1 MDANIYLKDSSGN
14 PIGTPA
20 NPLVVYPATG
30 TFDIVSPLTTKGDL
44 LTYTTT
50 NTRLAVATDNYVLKC
65 NSAQPEGINWG
76 LVAHSELTNVDG
88 STYHLDATGYASV
101 NTWDVAPASKGVTNG
116 DSHDHV
122 GGDGAAITEDA
133 LSLSDVTT
141 GNSSTTRHGFLP
153 KLPNLTTQFLRGDG
167 AWATEVVTCFGTSLD
182 NKIARFD
189 GTSGKI
195 IQGSPV
201 TIDDNGAI
209 STPAGYGIGIGI
221 TPSYLLHIKGISTTD
236 LPTFSDEFLDGDNWT
251 STGWTGSWA
260 SGWTHTTGNTNILSH
275 DHPAISGTL
284 YQITYTVTGRTA
296 GTFTISFGGQTSSS
310 ISASGAWGP
319 KATSTDVLQITPT
332 SDFNGTIVIS
342 IKSITAAST
351 PHTVLTNSSGITVC
365 EIRGRNSNTNVF
377 FGLNA
382 GRNNTTGVN
391 NTFIGAGAGAT
402 NTTGY
407 SDTIIGLNAGTNN
420 TTGYSNVFIGVTSG
434 SANITGSDN
443 IFVGVEAGQQNT
455 TGNGNTGLGRSAGRN
470 ITTGSYNTFIGRT
483 AGENSNQLA
492 TAANSMGLGYESFT
506 TRSNQVVIGNHN
518 VVETQ
523 LRANVY
529 IGSTSSTS
537 HTQPTAKLHIAAGSA
552 SANTAPLKLTS
563 GTLLTTPEVGAIE
576 FNNDYFYATI
586 TTGAARKGI
595 VLNDGTALTSGKYP
609 IATTNGRLT
618 DGPTPLSGTKIYY
631 VADSSGGA
639 VTRKLTFIDGILV
652 SET

>member
-251 STGWTGSWA
+251 STGWAGSWA

-275 DHPAISGTL
+275 DHPAVSGTL
-284 YQITYTVTGRTA
+284 YQIAYTVTGRTA
-296 GTFTISFGGQTSSS
+296 GSFTITFGGQTISS

-319 KATSTDVLQITPT
+319 MATSTDVLNITPT
-332 SDFNGTIVIS
+332 GDFDGTIIIS
-342 IKSITAAST
+342 VKSITGAIT
-351 PHTVLTNSSGITVC
+351 PIQVITDSSGNIIYEMRGGNISSNTFLGMDAGRTNSTGYY
-365 EIRGRNSNTNVF
+365 NTFLGV
-377 FGLNA
+377 NA
-382 GRNNTTGVN
+382 GY
-391 NTFIGAGAGAT
+391 T
-402 NTTGY
+402 N
-407 SDTIIGLNAGTNN
+407 S
-420 TTGYSNVFIGVTSG
+420 
-434 SANITGSDN
+434 
-443 IFVGVEAGQQNT
+443 
-455 TGNGNTGLGRSAGRN
+455 TGN
-470 ITTGSYNTFIGRT
+470 YNTFIGMN
-483 AGENSNQLA
+483 AGYTNSTGYYNTFLGVNAGYNANQLA
-492 TAANSMGLGYESFT
+492 TATNSMGLGYGTFT
-506 TRSNQVVIGNHN
+506 TRNNQIVIGDHN
-518 VVETQ
+518 IVETQ
-523 LRANVY
+523 IRANVY

-576 FNNDYFYATI
+576 FNNDNFYATI